1 MQEQR
6 QVGQKA
12 GLSGETVLDAAR
24 SIADQEGIEALT
36 MRRLADALGVMP
48 NALYTYYPTKD
59 ALLDALLD
67 SLLGEIETGHLDS
80 KGWRDAL
87 IRIMDDSRRLLLS
100 HPRLVEVFLTR
111 PSAGPN
117 AGRLGEMTF
126 RALRRAGLHGDE
138 AVAAF
143 RILLIFSLGYA
154 AFQAPRL
161 GDEERSRRGES
172 AFRSLPPEDYQE
184 VRTVAAH
191 LARPP
196 DDETFL
202 VGISWILDGIARSSL
217 DPSGD

>member
-1 MQEQR
+1 M
-6 QVGQKA
+6 
-12 GLSGETVLDAAR
+12 LDAAR
-24 SIADQEGIEALT
+24 SIADREGVEALT

-48 NALYTYYPTKD
+48 NSLYSYYPTKD
-59 ALLDALLD
+59 ALVDALLD
-67 SLLGEIETGHLDS
+67 SLLGEIETADLDAM
-80 KGWRDAL
+80 GWRDAL

-126 RALRRAGLHGDE
+126 RALRRGGLHGDE

-154 AFQAPRL
+154 AFQGPRL

-172 AFRSLPPEDYQE
+172 AFRNLPPDDHVEM
-184 VRTVAAH
+184 RKLAAP
-191 LARPP
+191 LSRPP

-202 VGISWILDGIARSSL
+202 VGITWILDGIAQSSD
-217 DPSGD
+217 DPSTD

>member
-1 MQEQR
+1 MQKQR

-12 GLSGETVLDAAR
+12 GLTSESVLDAAR
-24 SIADQEGIEALT
+24 SIADQEGVAALT

-48 NALYTYYPTKD
+48 NSLYTYYPTKD
-59 ALLDALLD
+59 TLLDALLD
-67 SLLGEIETGHLDS
+67 SLLAEIETEKLDLM
-80 KGWRDAL
+80 GWRDAL
-87 IRIMDDSRRLLLS
+87 TKIMDDSRQLLLS

-111 PSAGPN
+111 PSTGPN
-117 AGRLGEMTF
+117 AGRLGEATF
-126 RALRRAGLHGDE
+126 RALRRAGLRGDE

-172 AFRSLPPEDYQE
+172 AFHSLPPEDFQE
-184 VRTVAAH
+184 VRALATP

-196 DDETFL
+196 DEETFL
-202 VGISWILDGIARSSL
+202 AGISWILDGVARSSGA
-217 DPSGD
+217 PSGD